1 MRLATSLAHL
11 GANVTGCSSRAADL
25 EAKRLQLLKELVP
38 GLSRV
43 AILFNYTN
51 QFTIENKLPSV
62 YTFRESPYGGLRCHT
77 QHRSGLRISSVSTS
91 RPSVRAAASDFPEY
105 VEAGGLMSYGPNFP
119 DLFRRGAGYVDKI
132 LRGESQAK

>member
-51 QFTIENKLPSV
+51 QFAIENKLPSV
-62 YTFRESPYGGLRCHT
+62 YAFRESSYGGLRCHT
-77 QHRSGLRISSVSTS
+77 PRTLRVLLVWAPLCALCSASESASASTATKG
-91 RPSVRAAASDFPEY
+91 RKKIGCLLAQAAVAAFQ
-105 VEAGGLMSYGPNFP
+105 
-119 DLFRRGAGYVDKI
+119 GA
-132 LRGESQAK
+132 